1 MSWFT
6 PPAQRIASWTQF
18 TCRAHLALA
27 DHVHEFDAG
36 NGCRSRSKRFKTEH
50 WPHHSLDGTVG
61 LFDDVIQIFDLT
73 DFDVR
78 LMFRV
83 VTFERRRVGAA
94 LVDRN
99 LLGNTVLTGTIR
111 NSVYGLS
118 G

>member
-1 MSWFT
+1 LL
-6 PPAQRIASWTQF
+6 RWTQF
-18 TCRAHLALA
+18 PCRAHLALA

-36 NGCRSRSKRFKTEH
+36 NGCCSRSKRFKTEH
-50 WPHHSLDGTVG
+50 WPHHSLDGTVV

-94 LVDRN
+94 GSFSSLIFDGGFGIPAVAD
-99 LLGNTVLTGTIR
+99 V
-111 NSVYGLS
+111 
-118 G
+118 